1 MATSNH
7 RELLGPN
14 KRNLVTLVIIM
25 GLLATTHFLLPH
37 PATGLDPIDV
47 QVIQYGAYL
56 TIFTI
61 WMWWFVT
68 TGIEL

>member
-1 MATSNH
+1 
-7 RELLGPN
+7 
-14 KRNLVTLVIIM
+14 M